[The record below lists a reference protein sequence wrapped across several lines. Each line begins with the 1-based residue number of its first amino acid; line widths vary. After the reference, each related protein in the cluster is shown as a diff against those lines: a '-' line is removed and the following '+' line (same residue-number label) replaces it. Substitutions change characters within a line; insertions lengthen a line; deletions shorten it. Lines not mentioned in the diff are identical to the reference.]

1 MQKKIRNLFL
11 FLTMMS
17 SGTGL
22 VVAIHRG
29 FRYTIQLKGL
39 YPEVSFPWEQ
49 TLTTLMIWG
58 IIAAIMYLIAQ
69 VLAEEVTELEERGDM
84 FFGHKLEE

>member
-1 MQKKIRNLFL
+1 MKKSIRNLFL

-17 SGTGL
+17 SGIGL

-39 YPEVSFPWEQ
+39 YPEVSFPWKQ
-49 TLTTLMIWG
+49 TLLTLLIWG
-58 IIAAIMYLIAQ
+58 IIAAIMYFIAQ
-69 VLAEEVTELEERGDM
+69 VLAEEVTATEELGEM
-84 FFGHKLEE
+84 FFDRKLEE